1 MRNWVNRLDQPWVY
15 IVLFGLVFIVY
26 AKIMPKPAAEKERQA
41 APSIH
46 EIEETMEHFA
56 AELEEQNR
64 VLLEQLA
71 STKKEYEQQIAQLGA
86 NVNRLETDQGPIH
99 QELAKLRSATEELQ
113 KHVSLLQTDTT
124 PAASAHPNSKIAAAA
139 VEDTQENAV
148 TPPMEAMNMKSRYA
162 ELFQLY
168 DQGKSTDVIAKKLNM
183 TKGEVSLIVQLAKQ
197 EDKLHA
203 Q

>member
-1 MRNWVNRLDQPWVY
+1 MDQPWVY

-26 AKIMPKPAAEKERQA
+26 AKIMPKSAAEKDRQA

-56 AELEEQNR
+56 AELEDQNR

-71 STKKEYEQQIAQLGA
+71 GTKKEYEQQIAQLGA
-86 NVNRLETDQGPIH
+86 QVSKLEAEQGPIH
-99 QELAKLRSATEELQ
+99 QELAKLYTITEELQ
-113 KHVSLLQTDTT
+113 KQSLLHQTEMTT
-124 PAASAHPNSKIAAAA
+124 APSAHSTSKITAGA
-139 VEDTQENAV
+139 VEHTQEEAV
-148 TPPMEAMNMKSRYA
+148 PPPAEAMNMKSRYA